1 MKACKKD
8 KNELLHQIRMLYA
21 LKYMIKH
28 RKNKKQQ
35 IVACHYPRP
44 LKSYKYTRVT
54 SGYRIYSYSVK
65 KASFINNPLMPKN
78 LKYLLSTNSSPFCY
92 DKLKHKDYRSRGYI
106 VIPQNFSI
114 IDNPEESFYTIQK
127 LVYALFIEDNSFI
140 KLDYQ
145 YTNNVELSSQVLVD
159 IILKDYLNFVR
170 ALKKQYFTKIP
181 FTESLSGININN
193 EDVQKMLFSVGTP
206 RILGIRN
213 NKFADVE
220 EYPLCVHD
228 NETEKDRI
236 KRMEKKELDTSEMAD
251 YVINSLKR
259 MNKCLT
265 SEKRDDLCIV
275 IGEILINAEEHA
287 TTNYRYSIGYF
298 KEEIVGNKHLGI
310 FRLVILNFGKTIY
323 EKFKSEDCP
332 NKDIVKRME
341 ELSEKYTKREFFKQ
355 SKFDEETLWTLY
367 ALQEGVTSIS
377 SKDYKRGNGS
387 IRFIDSFFNIKGSP
401 DTDSISKMVI
411 ASGNSRIV
419 FDGTYR
425 ITKQQKDNQSV
436 YKVMAFNDSGNIEDK
451 PDTKYVYKESYYFP
465 GTLISAKILL
475 NDDDSVLNNN

>member
-1 MKACKKD
+1 MKKCKKD
-8 KNELLHQIRMLYA
+8 KNELLHKIRMLYA
-21 LKYMIKH
+21 LKYIIRH

-35 IVACHYPRP
+35 IVACRSPRP
-44 LKSYKYTRVT
+44 LKSYKYTRVA
-54 SGYRIYSYSVK
+54 SGYRAYSYSVK

-78 LKYLLSTNSSPFCY
+78 LKYLLNTKSSPFCY
-92 DKLKHKDYRSRGYI
+92 DTLKHKDYRSKGYI

-127 LVYALFIEDNSFI
+127 LVYALFIEDNSCI

-145 YTNNVELSSQVLVD
+145 VTNNVELSSQVLVD

-170 ALKKQYFTKIP
+170 TLKKQYYTKIP

-332 NKDIVKRME
+332 NKDIVNRME

-367 ALQEGVTSIS
+367 ALQEGVTSVS

-401 DTDSISKMVI
+401 DTDNISKMVI
-411 ASGNSRIV
+411 ASGNSRII

-425 ITKQQKDNQSV
+425 ITTQQKDNQSV
-436 YKVMAFNDSGNIEDK
+436 YKVMAFNDSGSIEDK
-451 PDTKYVYKESYYFP
+451 PDNKYVYKGKYYFP

>member
-1 MKACKKD
+1 
-8 KNELLHQIRMLYA
+8 
-21 LKYMIKH
+21 
-28 RKNKKQQ
+28 
-35 IVACHYPRP
+35 
-44 LKSYKYTRVT
+44 
-54 SGYRIYSYSVK
+54 
-65 KASFINNPLMPKN
+65 
-78 LKYLLSTNSSPFCY
+78 
-92 DKLKHKDYRSRGYI
+92 
-106 VIPQNFSI
+106 
-114 IDNPEESFYTIQK
+114 
-127 LVYALFIEDNSFI
+127 
-140 KLDYQ
+140 
-145 YTNNVELSSQVLVD
+145 
-159 IILKDYLNFVR
+159 
-170 ALKKQYFTKIP
+170 
-181 FTESLSGININN
+181 
-193 EDVQKMLFSVGTP
+193 
-206 RILGIRN
+206 
-213 NKFADVE
+213 
-220 EYPLCVHD
+220 
-228 NETEKDRI
+228 
-236 KRMEKKELDTSEMAD
+236 MAD

-332 NKDIVKRME
+332 NKDIVNRME
-341 ELSEKYTKREFFKQ
+341 ELSEKYTKRDFFKQ

-367 ALQEGVTSIS
+367 ALQEGVTSVS

-401 DTDSISKMVI
+401 DTDNISKMVI
-411 ASGNSRIV
+411 ASGNSRII

-425 ITKQQKDNQSV
+425 ITTQQKDNQSV
-436 YKVMAFNDSGNIEDK
+436 YKVMAFNDSGSIEDK
-451 PDTKYVYKESYYFP
+451 PDNKFVYKEKYYFP

>member
-265 SEKRDDLCIV
+265 IEKRDDLCIV
-275 IGEILINAEEHA
+275 IGEILINAE
-287 TTNYRYSIGYF
+287 
-298 KEEIVGNKHLGI
+298 
-310 FRLVILNFGKTIY
+310 
-323 EKFKSEDCP
+323 
-332 NKDIVKRME
+332 
-341 ELSEKYTKREFFKQ
+341 
-355 SKFDEETLWTLY
+355 
-367 ALQEGVTSIS
+367 
-377 SKDYKRGNGS
+377 
-387 IRFIDSFFNIKGSP
+387 
-401 DTDSISKMVI
+401 
-411 ASGNSRIV
+411 
-419 FDGTYR
+419 
-425 ITKQQKDNQSV
+425 
-436 YKVMAFNDSGNIEDK
+436 
-451 PDTKYVYKESYYFP
+451 
-465 GTLISAKILL
+465 
-475 NDDDSVLNNN
+475 